1 MATVKNTIRLQ
12 DKMTPVL
19 RTIIKSMNSTMTA
32 MAGVDKVG
40 NTAFKRMQ
48 KDIQAAEAALEQ
60 FNSEASEIPS
70 QANKGAAAFTKM
82 KNPLVTAAALIYTVK
97 NALAGI
103 GSVTNIVDEFTLTT
117 ARLNLMNDNLQTTGE
132 LQDMIFASAK
142 RSRAEYDATASS
154 VAKMGLLAGDA
165 FNNTKEIVAFS
176 ELMNKSFKIG
186 GASIQEQTSGMYQL
200 TQAMAAGK
208 LQGDE
213 FRSIMENAPL
223 LADAIAKY
231 TGKSKGELKQM
242 SSDGAITAEIIKGAM
257 FAAATD
263 INSKF
268 ETIPMTFGDAMVN
281 IKNQGLQAFQPVIQK
296 LNELANSEGFKQFTQ
311 GVIDGLQRAADWAL
325 KFIDNMQKIISWV
338 QQNWPLVQSIIVGAL
353 SAIAV
358 AYAGARIAA
367 LLYAFAQG
375 AVNMELL
382 ILNARLLAVAGL
394 VAAAVILWNNFGI
407 AGKILAII
415 LGVLAG
421 VILVATIAQYA
432 FNTSLWAC
440 PLVWIIALII
450 AVIAIIVVLV
460 LWILDLWKTNMD
472 FKYGVIAIWNSI
484 LKFFD
489 MVGAFF
495 MDCWYGIQNGLGYL
509 VIGFAYAKFG
519 ILKAWNAV
527 LNFFDKVPIF
537 FMKIGNG
544 IANIFGNLKVDVLTI
559 MQSMINGAIDII
571 NNLIAAVNKIP
582 GVSIDPIKQVTFA
595 TTAAAEEE
603 AARQQRDAN
612 VAEAENNAAAKAA
625 ERDKGLQDE
634 LDATIAEQEAARAE
648 RAAKSAEN
656 WANVENKAAERAA
669 KAEQDRAK
677 DEANLAAQKAKA
689 EAEKKKTEEKNNP
702 MTAEPDWEALAASA
716 ASAGNPTINGGTL
729 DKIKGDVKITD
740 EDIKLLKDV
749 AATEFVNKYTTL
761 RPEMKVSFGD
771 VKETAD
777 VGQIMAVIEDM
788 VEEAYASSLVNA

>member
-1 MATVKNTIRLQ
+1 MATVRNTIRLQ

-19 RTIIKSMNSTMTA
+19 RTIIKAMNSTMTA
-32 MAGVDKVG
+32 MAGVDHVG

-48 KDIQAAEAALEQ
+48 RDIQNAEAALEQ
-60 FNSEASEIPS
+60 FNSEASEIPT
-70 QANKGAAAFTKM
+70 QANRGAAAFTKM
-82 KNPLVTAAALIYTVK
+82 KNPLVTAAALIYTIK

-103 GSVTNIVDEFTLTT
+103 SSVTNIVDEFTLTT
-117 ARLNLMNDNLQTTGE
+117 ARLKLMNDGLQTTQE
-132 LQDMIFASAK
+132 LQDAIFASAK
-142 RSRAEYDATASS
+142 RSRAEYEATASS
-154 VAKMGLLAGDA
+154 VAKMGILAGDA

-223 LADAIAKY
+223 LAQAIADF

-242 SSDGAITAEIIKGAM
+242 SADGEITADIIKGAM
-257 FAAATD
+257 FAAAND

-268 ETIPMTFGDAMVN
+268 EQLPMTFGDAMVN
-281 IKNQGLQAFQPVIQK
+281 IKNEGLQAFQPVIEK
-296 LNELANSEGFKQFTQ
+296 LNQLANSEGFQQFTQ
-311 GVIDGLQRAADWAL
+311 DIVEGLQKAADWAL
-325 KFIDNMQKIISWV
+325 KFIDDMSKVVSWV
-338 QQNWPLVQSIIVGAL
+338 QQNWPLVKSIIVGAL
-353 SAIAV
+353 GGIAV
-358 AYAGARIAA
+358 AYAGARVAA

-382 ILNARLLAVAGL
+382 IMNARLAL
-394 VAAAVILWNNFGI
+394 VAALIAGAVILWNQWGV
-407 AGKILAII
+407 AGKILAIV

-421 VILVATIAQYA
+421 VILAATVAQWA
-432 FNTSLWAC
+432 FNAALWAN
-440 PLVWIIALII
+440 PIVWIIALIV
-450 AVIAIIVVLV
+450 ALIAIIVVLV
-460 LWILDLWKTNMD
+460 LWIIDLWKTNMD

-495 MDCWYGIQNGLGYL
+495 VDVWYGIQNGLGYL

-527 LNFFDKVPIF
+527 LNFFDGVPIF
-537 FMKIGNG
+537 FMKVGNS

-559 MQSMINGAIDII
+559 MQDMINGAIDII
-571 NNLIAAVNKIP
+571 NNLISAVNKIP
-582 GVSIDPIKQVTFA
+582 GVSIDPISQVTFA

-603 AARQQRDAN
+603 AARQQREAN
-612 VAEAENNAAAKAA
+612 IAQAEQNAASKAA

-634 LDATIAEQEAARAE
+634 LDSVIAEQEAARAE
-648 RAAKSAEN
+648 RAAQSAAS
-656 WANVENKAAERAA
+656 WAEVESKAAERAA
-669 KAEQDRAK
+669 QAQTDRAA

-689 EAEKKKTEEKNNP
+689 EADKQKAAEQTNP
-702 MTAEPDWEALAASA
+702 ATAEPDWAALAE
-716 ASAGNPTINGGTL
+716 SAGNPTLNGGTL
-729 DKIKGDVKITD
+729 DKIKGDVAITD

-749 AATEFVNKYTTL
+749 AATEFVNRYTTL
-761 RPEMKVSFGD
+761 RPEMTVTFGD

-777 VGQIMAVIEDM
+777 VGQIMTVIEDM
-788 VEEAYASSLVNA
+788 VEEAYAASLVNE

>member
-1 MATVKNTIRLQ
+1 MATVKNTIKLQ

-48 KDIQAAEAALEQ
+48 KDIQAAEAALNQ

-82 KNPLVTAAALIYTVK
+82 KNPLVTAAALIYTIK

-103 GSVTNIVDEFTLTT
+103 GSVTNIVDEFTLIT

-142 RSRAEYDATASS
+142 RSRAEYAATASS

-165 FNNTKEIVAFS
+165 FKNTQEIVAFS

-186 GASIQEQTSGMYQL
+186 GASIQEQTAGMYQL

-231 TGKSKGELKQM
+231 TGKSKGELKEM
-242 SSDGAITAEIIKGAM
+242 SSEGAITADIIKGAM

-263 INSKF
+263 INDKF
-268 ETIPMTFGDAMVN
+268 SSLPMTFGDAMVN

-296 LNELANSEGFKQFTQ
+296 LNEIANSEGFQKFTQ
-311 GVIDGLQRAADWAL
+311 GIIDGLQHAADWAL
-325 KFIDNMQKIISWV
+325 KFIDNMQKVFSWV

-375 AVNMELL
+375 AVNIELL

-394 VAAAVILWNNFGI
+394 VAAAVILWNNWGV

-537 FMKIGNG
+537 FMKIGNE

-603 AARQQRDAN
+603 AARQQHDAN
-612 VAEAENNAAAKAA
+612 VAEAEQNAAAKAA

-648 RAAKSAEN
+648 RAAQSAAN
-656 WANVENKAAERAA
+656 WANVESKAAERAA

-702 MTAEPDWEALAASA
+702 MTAEPDWEALSQ
-716 ASAGNPTINGGTL
+716 SAGNPTINGGTL

-777 VGQIMAVIEDM
+777 VAQIMAVIEDM

>member
-1 MATVKNTIRLQ
+1 MATVRNTIRLQ
-12 DKMTPVL
+12 DQMTPVL
-19 RTIIKSMNSTMTA
+19 RTIIKAMNSTMTA
-32 MAGVDKVG
+32 MAGVDHVG
-40 NTAFKRMQ
+40 NTSFNRMRR
-48 KDIQAAEAALEQ
+48 DIQNAEAALEQ
-60 FNSEASEIPS
+60 FNSEASEIPT
-70 QANKGAAAFTKM
+70 QANRSAAAFSGF
-82 KNPLVTAAALIYTVK
+82 KNPLVTAAALIYTIK

-103 GSVTNIVDEFTLTT
+103 GNVTNIVDTFTLTT
-117 ARLNLMNDNLQTTGE
+117 ARLNLMNDELQTTAE
-132 LQDMIFASAK
+132 LQDAIFASAK
-142 RSRAEYDATASS
+142 RSRAEYDSTAAS

-165 FNNTKEIVAFS
+165 FKNTQEIVSFS

-200 TQAMAAGK
+200 TQAMASGK

-213 FRSIMENAPL
+213 FRSIMENAPM
-223 LADAIAKY
+223 LAQAIATY
-231 TGKSKGELKQM
+231 TGKTKGELKQM
-242 SSDGAITAEIIKGAM
+242 SADGVITADIIKGAM
-257 FAAATD
+257 FAAAAD

-268 ETIPMTFGDAMVN
+268 KTIPMTFGDAMTN
-281 IKNQGLQAFQPVIQK
+281 IKNEGLQAFQPVIEK
-296 LNELANSEGFKQFTQ
+296 LNQLANSPGFQQFTQ
-311 GVIDGLQRAADWAL
+311 NIVDGLRRAADWAL
-325 KFIDNMQKIISWV
+325 KFIDDMSKVVSWV
-338 QQNWPLVQSIIVGAL
+338 QQNWPLVQSVIVGAL
-353 SAIAV
+353 GGIAA

-375 AVNMELL
+375 AVNMQLL
-382 ILNARLLAVAGL
+382 ILNARLLAVGAL
-394 VAAAVILWNNFGI
+394 VAAAVILWNNWGV

-432 FNTSLWAC
+432 FNTALWAC

-450 AVIAIIVVLV
+450 AVIAIIIVLV
-460 LWILDLWKTNMD
+460 LWIMDLWKTNMD

-495 MDCWYGIQNGLGYL
+495 VDVWYGIQNGLGYL

-544 IANIFGNLKVDVLTI
+544 IANIFGNIKVEVLGI
-559 MQSMINGAIDII
+559 MESMINGAIDII
-571 NNLIAAVNKIP
+571 NKLISAVNLIP

-595 TTAAAEEE
+595 ASAKAEEE
-603 AARQQRDAN
+603 ASRQQRDAN
-612 VAEAENNAAAKAA
+612 VSAAEQTAASKAA
-625 ERDKGLQDE
+625 ERDKGLQED
-634 LDATIAEQEAARAE
+634 LDSTIAEQEAARAE
-648 RAAKSAEN
+648 RAAKSAAN
-656 WANVENKAAERAA
+656 WANVESKAAERAA
-669 KAEQDRAK
+669 QAQTDRAS

-689 EAEKKKTEEKNNP
+689 EADKQKSQEQQNP
-702 MTAEPDWEALAASA
+702 ATSEPDWQALA
-716 ASAGNPTINGGTL
+716 ASAGNPTLNGGTL
-729 DKIKGDVKITD
+729 DKIKGDVAITD

-749 AATEFVNKYTTL
+749 AATEFINKYTTL
-761 RPEMKVSFGD
+761 RPEMTVTFGD

-777 VGQIMAVIEDM
+777 VSQIMSVIEDM
-788 VEEAYASSLVNA
+788 VEEAYASSLVNG